1 MKSEWIVVK
10 GGGVAGL
17 RETEDKKSEAKGVK
31 GKKRKVSAG
40 VKRGEL
46 QSLKMRQ
53 RINKRTKME
62 RGELK
67 EEVSLNQIYSGYVE
81 QFRFDL

>member
-1 MKSEWIVVK
+1 MDSGERWRSGRAQRGRGQEIR
-10 GGGVAGL
+10 G
-17 RETEDKKSEAKGVK
+17 KGVK
-31 GKKRKVSAG
+31 GERRKGSAG

-67 EEVSLNQIYSGYVE
+67 EEVSLKPDL
-81 QFRFDL
+81 FRLC